1 MTNISRAIRMMA
13 QGGTEMYCKICTVD
27 SVNEDARTIDCSPID
42 ESAPLV
48 GVNLQADQS
57 QEVGVVAIPV
67 EGSSVVVGFLSAA
80 VAVVLLTTEVEK
92 VIVTIGDTETIVED
106 NNVTL
111 TTDKVT
117 VEIKDKTAKIDVDG
131 TTVEFD
137 GKTTT
142 FNGGTETMANASEL
156 QKQLNTMSGRIDAI
170 INAISSAGIAAMDGG
185 AAFKGALVAALT
197 PHLSNKE
204 NFGQMIDDKIKH

>member
-1 MTNISRAIRMMA
+1 MDIAAAIQKMA
-13 QGGTEMYCKICTVD
+13 RRGTEMYCKICTVD
-27 SVNEDARTIDCSPID
+27 SVDEDARTIDCSPID
-42 ESAPLV
+42 EGAPLV

-57 QEVGVVAIPV
+57 QKVGIVAFPV
-67 EGSSVVVGFLSAA
+67 KGSSVVVGFLSAD

-92 VIVTIGDTETIVED
+92 IIVTIGDTETIIED

-111 TTDKVT
+111 TTDKVK

-137 GKTTT
+137 GTTTT
-142 FNGGTETMANASEL
+142 FNGGTETMANATEL

-170 INAISSAGIAAMDGG
+170 INAISSAGTAAMDGG

-197 PHLSNKE
+197 PRLSNKE
-204 NFGQMIDDKIKH
+204 NFSQMIDDKIKH

>member
-1 MTNISRAIRMMA
+1 MTIISTAIRMMA
-13 QGGTEMYCKICTVD
+13 RGGTEMYCKICTVD
-27 SVNEDARTIDCSPID
+27 SVDENARTIDCSPID

-67 EGSSVVVGFLSAA
+67 EGSSVVVGLLSAA

-92 VIVTIGDTETIVED
+92 VIVTVGDTETVVED

-137 GKTTT
+137 GTTTT
-142 FNGGTETMANASEL
+142 FNGGTETMSNATEL

-185 AAFKGALVAALT
+185 ATFKGALVAALA

-204 NFGQMIDDKIKH
+204 NFSQMIDDKIKH

>member
-1 MTNISRAIRMMA
+1 MDIAAAIQKMA
-13 QGGTEMYCKICTVD
+13 RRGTEMYCKICTVD
-27 SVNEDARTIDCSPID
+27 SVDEGARTIDCSPID
-42 ESAPLV
+42 EGAPLV

-57 QEVGVVAIPV
+57 QEVGIVALPV
-67 EGSSVVVGFLSAA
+67 RGSSVVVGFLSAD

-92 VIVTIGDTETIVED
+92 IIVTVGDTETVVED
-106 NNVTL
+106 NNIML

-137 GKTTT
+137 GTTTT
-142 FNGGTETMANASEL
+142 FNGGTETMANATEL

-170 INAISSAGIAAMDGG
+170 INAISSAGVAAMDGG
-185 AAFKGALVAALT
+185 ATFKGALVAALS
-197 PHLSNKE
+197 PYLANKE

>member
-1 MTNISRAIRMMA
+1 
-13 QGGTEMYCKICTVD
+13 MYCKICTVD
-27 SVNEDARTIDCSPID
+27 SVDEDARTIDCSPID

-92 VIVTIGDTETIVED
+92 VIVTVGDTETVVED

-117 VEIKDKTAKIDVDG
+117 VEIRDKTAKIDVDG

-137 GKTTT
+137 GTTTT
-142 FNGGTETMANASEL
+142 FNGGTETMANATEL
-156 QKQLNTMSGRIDAI
+156 QKQLNMMSGRIDAI
-170 INAISSAGIAAMDGG
+170 INALSTSPTAAMDGG
-185 AAFKGALVAALT
+185 ATFKGALAAALA

-204 NFGQMIDDKIKH
+204 NFGRMIDDKIKH

>member
-1 MTNISRAIRMMA
+1 MMA
-13 QGGTEMYCKICTVD
+13 RGGTEMYCKICTVD
-27 SVNEDARTIDCSPID
+27 SVDENARTIDCSPID

-92 VIVTIGDTETIVED
+92 VIVTVGDTETVVED

-117 VEIKDKTAKIDVDG
+117 VEIKGKTAKIDVDG

-137 GKTTT
+137 GTTTT
-142 FNGGTETMANASEL
+142 FNGGTETMANATEL

-185 AAFKGALVAALT
+185 ATFKGALVAALA

-204 NFGQMIDDKIKH
+204 NFSQMIDDKIKH

>member
-1 MTNISRAIRMMA
+1 MMA
-13 QGGTEMYCKICTVD
+13 RGGTEMYCKICTVD
-27 SVNEDARTIDCSPID
+27 SVDENARTIDCSPID

-92 VIVTIGDTETIVED
+92 VIVTVGDTETVVED

-137 GKTTT
+137 GTTTT
-142 FNGGTETMANASEL
+142 FNGGTETMANATEL

-185 AAFKGALVAALT
+185 ATFKWALVAALA

-204 NFGQMIDDKIKH
+204 NFSQMIDDKIKH

>member
-1 MTNISRAIRMMA
+1 MMA
-13 QGGTEMYCKICTVD
+13 RGGTEMYCKICTVD
-27 SVNEDARTIDCSPID
+27 SVDENARTIDCSPID

-92 VIVTIGDTETIVED
+92 VIVTVGDTETVVED

-137 GKTTT
+137 GTTTT
-142 FNGGTETMANASEL
+142 FNGGTETMANATEL

-170 INAISSAGIAAMDGG
+170 INAITSAGIAAMDGG
-185 AAFKGALVAALT
+185 ATIKGALVAALA

-204 NFGQMIDDKIKH
+204 NFSQMIDDKIKH

>member
-1 MTNISRAIRMMA
+1 MA
-13 QGGTEMYCKICTVD
+13 RGGTEMYCKICTVD
-27 SVNEDARTIDCSPID
+27 SVDENARTIDCSPID

-92 VIVTIGDTETIVED
+92 VIVTVGDTETVVED

-137 GKTTT
+137 GTTTT
-142 FNGGTETMANASEL
+142 FNGGTETMANATEL

-185 AAFKGALVAALT
+185 ATFKGALVAALA

-204 NFGQMIDDKIKH
+204 NFSQMIDDKIKH

>member
-1 MTNISRAIRMMA
+1 MTNISTAIRMMA
-13 QGGTEMYCKICTVD
+13 RGGTEMYCKICTVD
-27 SVNEDARTIDCSPID
+27 SVDENARTIDCSPID

-92 VIVTIGDTETIVED
+92 VIVTVGDTETVVED

-137 GKTTT
+137 GTTTT
-142 FNGGTETMANASEL
+142 FNGGTETMANATEL

-185 AAFKGALVAALT
+185 ATFKGALVAALA

-204 NFGQMIDDKIKH
+204 NFSQMIDDKIKH

>member
-1 MTNISRAIRMMA
+1 MTNLSTAIRMMA
-13 QGGTEMYCKICTVD
+13 RGGTEMYCKICTVD
-27 SVNEDARTIDCSPID
+27 SVDENARTIDCSPID

-92 VIVTIGDTETIVED
+92 VIVTGGDTETVGED

-117 VEIKDKTAKIDVDG
+117 VKIKDKTAKIDVDG
-131 TTVEFD
+131 TTIEFD
-137 GKTTT
+137 GTATT
-142 FNGGTETMANASEL
+142 FNGGTETMANATEL

-170 INAISSAGIAAMDGG
+170 INAI
-185 AAFKGALVAALT
+185 
-197 PHLSNKE
+197 
-204 NFGQMIDDKIKH
+204 

>member
-1 MTNISRAIRMMA
+1 MA
-13 QGGTEMYCKICTVD
+13 RGGTEMYCKICTVD
-27 SVNEDARTIDCSPID
+27 SVDENARTIDCSPID

-92 VIVTIGDTETIVED
+92 VIVTVGDTETVVED

-117 VEIKDKTAKIDVDG
+117 VEIKGKTAKIDVDG

-137 GKTTT
+137 GTTTT
-142 FNGGTETMANASEL
+142 FNGGTETMANATEL

-185 AAFKGALVAALT
+185 ATFKGALVAALA

-204 NFGQMIDDKIKH
+204 NFSQMIDDKIKH

>member
-1 MTNISRAIRMMA
+1 MMA
-13 QGGTEMYCKICTVD
+13 RGGTEMYCKICTVD
-27 SVNEDARTIDCSPID
+27 SVDENARTIDCSPID

-92 VIVTIGDTETIVED
+92 VIVTVGDTETVVED

-137 GKTTT
+137 GTTTT
-142 FNGGTETMANASEL
+142 FNGGTETMANATEL

-185 AAFKGALVAALT
+185 ATFKGALVAALA

-204 NFGQMIDDKIKH
+204 NFSQMIDDKIKH